1 MIIVV
6 VIVVVTTTIIM
17 VVITIINNCDKNSNN
32 YDKNSDNNQNDFGIM
47 YFDILIIFLFN
58 LTFSTKKFVLFL

>member
-1 MIIVV
+1 
-6 VIVVVTTTIIM
+6 M

-47 YFDILIIFLFN
+47 YFDILVIFLFN